1 MRHFTD
7 PILSRIQSS
16 VESQLR
22 RQATEVDQG
31 NLNNALAQ
39 HPHMQYITQIC
50 EALQAKRRNP
60 LKRFVQY
67 HKKLKLKKESM
78 RKI

>member
-22 RQATEVDQG
+22 RQATEVDLG

-39 HPHMQYITQIC
+39 PPHMQYITQIFG
-50 EALQAKRRNP
+50 ALLAKGRKPANRRWP
-60 LKRFVQY
+60 PTAHREL
-67 HKKLKLKKESM
+67 
-78 RKI
+78 